1 MKVVTI
7 VGARPQFIKAAVVSK
22 ELRRKHREILL
33 HTGQHFDYNMSQQ
46 FFEELSLPE
55 ADYNLGIFGG
65 THAQMTGK
73 MLEGIEKVLLQ
84 EKPDCVL
91 VYGDT
96 NSTLAGALAA
106 AKLHIP
112 VCHVEA
118 GLRVNNRNNPEEIN
132 RICTDHL
139 ASLLLACTES
149 GYAQMAGEGLQ
160 ARGVLVGDPMYDAF
174 LQYKEA
180 KKLEEITLELLEGS
194 EAKVSANYYY
204 LTCHREENTK
214 EDAPLLEIFKA
225 MESLAYPTIYPVH
238 PRNKARALRLKKE
251 YGFENILACEPVG
264 YLESIALLS
273 HAKAVVTD
281 SGGVQREAFFA
292 GKKCV
297 SVLDFVCWPETMVD
311 GRNVLS
317 RPKAQEILAK
327 LAEPQYIDSNYLPF
341 GDGHSAKKIVLAM
354 ERLWTEKTQA

>member
-22 ELRRKHREILL
+22 ELRKWHQEILL

-46 FFEELSLPE
+46 FFEELSLPK
-55 ADYNLGIFGG
+55 ADYNLGISGG

-73 MLEGIEKVLLQ
+73 MLVEIEEVLLQ

-149 GYAQMAGEGLQ
+149 GYAQMAAEGLQ
-160 ARGVLVGDPMYDAF
+160 ARGLLVGDPMYDAF
-174 LQYKEA
+174 LQYKEEI
-180 KKLEEITLELLEGS
+180 KPEGITLHLLEGG
-194 EAKVSANYYY
+194 ETKVPVNYYY

-214 EDAPLLEIFKA
+214 EDTPLLEIFKA
-225 MESLAYPTIYPVH
+225 MESLAHPTIYPVH
-238 PRNKARALRLKKE
+238 PRNKARALRHKQE
-251 YGFENILACEPVG
+251 HGFENILLCEPVG

-273 HAKAVVTD
+273 HADAVVTD

-297 SVLDFVCWPETMVD
+297 SILDFVCWPETMVD

-317 RPKAQEILAK
+317 RPEAQEILAK
-327 LAEPQYIDSNYLPF
+327 LAEPQYIDSRYQPF